1 MNIKYLIHKETSLV
15 YSKEYYEEHKD
26 NIDLTEFYVIMGINM
41 QEYNN
46 EWVNEGINDSG
57 KPEDQ
62 AHYQGLI
69 QPIELMQE
77 LLSHKEFIGFC
88 KGNMIKYAY
97 RAGHKNGES
106 GKKDKE
112 KYEAYKEFLN
122 RHLYGRPLIER
133 DEE

>member
-1 MNIKYLIHKETSLV
+1 
-15 YSKEYYEEHKD
+15 
-26 NIDLTEFYVIMGINM
+26 MGINM
-41 QEYNN
+41 QEYDN
-46 EWVNEGINDSG
+46 EWVNEEINDSG

-97 RAGHKNGES
+97 RAGHKMGNLVRKTKRNMKLIKSFSIGIFMADRWLNERMM
-106 GKKDKE
+106 KE
-112 KYEAYKEFLN
+112 TT
-122 RHLYGRPLIER
+122 
-133 DEE
+133 DT

>member
-1 MNIKYLIHKETSLV
+1 MVDS
-15 YSKEYYEEHKD
+15 EE
-26 NIDLTEFYVIMGINM
+26 EW
-41 QEYNN
+41 YNKKRN
-46 EWVNEGINDSG
+46 NNSG

-97 RAGHKNGES
+97 RAGHKMGNPVR
-106 GKKDKE
+106 KTKR
-112 KYEAYKEFLN
+112 N
-122 RHLYGRPLIER
+122 MRLIR
-133 DEE
+133 SFSIGIFMADR

>member
-1 MNIKYLIHKETSLV
+1 
-15 YSKEYYEEHKD
+15 
-26 NIDLTEFYVIMGINM
+26 MGINM
-41 QEYNN
+41 QEYDN
-46 EWVNEGINDSG
+46 EWVNEEINDSG

-62 AHYQGLI
+62 KHYQSLI

-97 RAGHKNGES
+97 RAGHKIGES

-122 RHLYGRPLIER
+122 RYLYGRPLIER
-133 DEE
+133 EDDEEDNWYIRLSLEEIILILI

>member
-1 MNIKYLIHKETSLV
+1 MVDS
-15 YSKEYYEEHKD
+15 EEEWHNKK
-26 NIDLTEFYVIMGINM
+26 IN
-41 QEYNN
+41 
-46 EWVNEGINDSG
+46 NDSG

-122 RHLYGRPLIER
+122 RYLIGRPLIER
-133 DEE
+133 EDDEGDN

>member
-1 MNIKYLIHKETSLV
+1 MSYYNNDPLWKSIVNSVTNKKETTMID
-15 YSKEYYEEHKD
+15 SKEEE
-26 NIDLTEFYVIMGINM
+26 EG
-41 QEYNN
+41 YNKKRN
-46 EWVNEGINDSG
+46 NDSG

-77 LLSHKEFIGFC
+77 LLSHNEFIGFC

-97 RAGHKNGES
+97 RAGHKDGES

-112 KYEAYKEFLN
+112 KYEAYKGFLK
-122 RHLYGRPLIER
+122 RYLYGRPLI
-133 DEE
+133 

>member
-1 MNIKYLIHKETSLV
+1 MSYYNNDPLWEAIVKLMGTKKET
-15 YSKEYYEEHKD
+15 
-26 NIDLTEFYVIMGINM
+26 NM
-41 QEYNN
+41 QQYDNDWINN
-46 EWVNEGINDSG
+46 ESG

-62 AHYQGLI
+62 KHYQGLI

-77 LLSHKEFIGFC
+77 LLSHKEFVGFC

-97 RAGHKNGES
+97 RAGRKEGES

-122 RHLYGRPLIER
+122 RFLYGRPLIDREAAEE

>member
-1 MNIKYLIHKETSLV
+1 MSKKEETTMQQCDD
-15 YSKEYYEEHKD
+15 KW
-26 NIDLTEFYVIMGINM
+26 INK
-41 QEYNN
+41 
-46 EWVNEGINDSG
+46 DSG

-69 QPIELMQE
+69 QPIELMKE
-77 LLSHKEFIGFC
+77 ILSSEEFVGFC

-106 GKKDKE
+106 GKKDLE

-122 RHLYGRPLIER
+122 RFLYDQPLINH
-133 DEE
+133 

>member
-1 MNIKYLIHKETSLV
+1 
-15 YSKEYYEEHKD
+15 
-26 NIDLTEFYVIMGINM
+26 MGINM
-41 QEYNN
+41 QEYDN

-62 AHYQGLI
+62 KHYQGLI

-122 RHLYGRPLIER
+122 RYLYGRPLIER

>member
-1 MNIKYLIHKETSLV
+1 MSYYNNDPLWEAIVNQMTNKKET
-15 YSKEYYEEHKD
+15 K
-26 NIDLTEFYVIMGINM
+26 M
-41 QEYNN
+41 QKYDN
-46 EWVNEGINDSG
+46 EWINKDSG

-62 AHYQGLI
+62 EHYQGLI

-88 KGNMIKYAY
+88 KGNMIKYAF

-122 RHLYGRPLIER
+122 RYLYGRPLIDRED
-133 DEE
+133 DEGDN

>member
-1 MNIKYLIHKETSLV
+1 MVINSKLNDKQKETTMVDS
-15 YSKEYYEEHKD
+15 EE
-26 NIDLTEFYVIMGINM
+26 EW
-41 QEYNN
+41 YNKKRN
-46 EWVNEGINDSG
+46 NDSG

-62 AHYQGLI
+62 KHYQGLI